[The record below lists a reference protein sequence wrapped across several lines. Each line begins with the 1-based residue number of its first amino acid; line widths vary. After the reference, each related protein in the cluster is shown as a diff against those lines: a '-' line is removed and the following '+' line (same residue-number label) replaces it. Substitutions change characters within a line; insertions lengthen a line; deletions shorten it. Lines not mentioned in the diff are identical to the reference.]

1 MWKFIILECNKIK
14 IRAMIGIKTGS
25 TNHMYFVPI
34 LWKIKMAKRSNT
46 GERYFAVCIYDLHN
60 FWLKVI
66 DWTGACAQTIIAR
79 RFKRNLKD
87 RTHYQPLTSH
97 ILKMETP
104 SSLRYLPANNVTT
117 RFVRTATNKQKCPVY
132 QVCFWAQSKKSLW
145 YFTFKS

>member
-1 MWKFIILECNKIK
+1 
-14 IRAMIGIKTGS
+14 MIGIKIDNTS
-25 TNHMYFVPI
+25 HMYFVPI
-34 LWKIKMAKRSNT
+34 LWKIKMAKRNNT
-46 GERYFAVCIYDLHN
+46 DGRYLRDFIFDPYKC
-60 FWLKVI
+60 WLKVI

-132 QVCFWAQSKKSLW
+132 QVCFWTQSKRSLW

>member
-1 MWKFIILECNKIK
+1 MQPNQNQGHDRYQNRQYQPYVFRPNFMKNQD
-14 IRAMIGIKTGS
+14 
-25 TNHMYFVPI
+25 
-34 LWKIKMAKRSNT
+34 
-46 GERYFAVCIYDLHN
+46 GEKKQYGRKVFSYYLFNSYKC
-60 FWLKVI
+60 WLKVI

-132 QVCFWAQSKKSLW
+132 QVCFWIQEIFIVF
-145 YFTFKS
+145 Y